1 MENKQEWLRERKNY
15 LGGTDLS
22 AIAGLNPYR
31 TALDVYLDKTSD
43 DINEET
49 NSAMRWGNLLE
60 DVVAKAYSEDTGYFL
75 KIADNPIYHSKYK
88 FLAANIDRWAH
99 DIHPFKSEM
108 STKHILECKTA
119 GFTKAKE
126 WGEVGSDSIPESYL
140 IQVTYY
146 AAICDVPKVDIAVLI
161 GGQDFRIYTYER
173 NRELEEK
180 LIKIACN
187 FWHNHIEKRIPPK
200 CVSTRDTFNLFPQ
213 SNYQEIVAEDNII
226 QKWEELKAAREEES
240 RIQTT
245 IEKLKVEIQEFMRD
259 YDVLIDVNG
268 NVIATWKN
276 TTPKSLVNVNK
287 LKEMFKDAYEQCL
300 NTGKKSR
307 MFLIK

>member
-1 MENKQEWLRERKNY
+1 MEKKQEWLRERKNY
-15 LGGTDLS
+15 LGGSDLG

-31 TALDVYLDKTSD
+31 TALDVYLNKTSD
-43 DINEET
+43 DIRCET
-49 NSAMRWGNLLE
+49 SPAMRWGNLLE
-60 DVVAKAYSEDTGYFL
+60 DI
-75 KIADNPIYHSKYK
+75 IAEEYGRIRGCRIEQPSQPIIHSKYK
-88 FLAANIDRWAH
+88 FLGANIDRWVISS
-99 DIHPFKSEM
+99 DLPY
-108 STKHILECKTA
+108 ILECKTA

-126 WGEVGSDSIPESYL
+126 WGDIGTDAVPESYL
-140 IQVTYY
+140 VQVAYY
-146 AAICDVPKVDIAVLI
+146 AAICDVAKVDIAVLI

-200 CVSTRDTFNLFPQ
+200 CVNTRDTFNLFPQ

-226 QKWEELKAAREEES
+226 KKLEELKMAKLAEEQ
-240 RIQTT
+240 IQET

-259 YDVLIDVNG
+259 YDVLIDING

-276 TTPKSLVNVNK
+276 TAPRSLVDQKK
-287 LKEMFKDAYEQCL
+287 LKEKYNEVYLQC
-300 NTGKKSR
+300 TVSSKQSR
-307 MFLIK
+307 MFLVK